1 MSGDDRRDETTST
14 GPRIGR
20 GAWALLVVLVVGLYG
35 GGIAAAGFRDALT
48 AVTSAALWPLV
59 GALLLQGMVT
69 ATWPMVHRASVAAV
83 GGRVPYSQALHVSLS
98 AFAVSHL
105 VPGGG
110 AVGAAVVVERLTG
123 FGVPGPTATAS
134 ATLTGPIS
142 LTTIASLGV
151 AGLTGAVLAD
161 ELPDQWLVVGL
172 LLLLVLLAVL
182 AIVVLGLRSPGLGER
197 VISAAGRLHRRLD
210 RRTEG
215 WRRSWRTVTDQEVSG
230 RQLGPI
236 VGWSTLKWSAD
247 IASLA
252 LVFHAFGQTP
262 RLTALL
268 VGFGVSQLGAA
279 VPLTP
284 GGVGFVEGGMVA
296 AFTALGIALPVAT
309 AVVLTYRVLESWLPT
324 LAGLPVLLRP
334 PDGSSPEGSPHDG

>member
-1 MSGDDRRDETTST
+1 MSGDQHGEPA
-14 GPRIGR
+14 GPRAGR
-20 GAWALLVVLVVGLYG
+20 GAWTLLLVLVVGLYG

-48 AVTSAALWPLV
+48 ALASASLWPLL

-83 GGRVPYSQALHVSLS
+83 GGRLPYRQALHVSLS
-98 AFAVSHL
+98 AFAVSHML
-105 VPGGG
+105 PGGG

-134 ATLTGPIS
+134 ATLTGPVS

-151 AGLTGAVLAD
+151 AGLAGAVLAG
-161 ELPDQWLVVGL
+161 ELPDQWLVVGV
-172 LLLLVLLAVL
+172 LLLVALLVVLAV
-182 AIVVLGLRSPGLGER
+182 VVRALRSPGLGER
-197 VISAAGRLHRRLD
+197 VIAAAGRLHRRLA
-210 RRTEG
+210 RRTDG

-296 AFTALGIALPVAT
+296 AFTALGTALPVAT
-309 AVVLTYRVLESWLPT
+309 AVVLTYRILESWLPT

-334 PDGSSPEGSPHDG
+334 PGTTPTAGAGNGG